1 MDLYDAYNRLN
12 SLNEGYKLTKAQIT
26 EVMDKNGYDVEDY
39 DVIKFIE
46 SAAEK
51 LEIDE
56 DNDIIKTANQWFKDI
71 QEESPEKLDALPK
84 KEKNTKN
91 ESIDDE
97 FDDSYL
103 NFKGATK

>member
-1 MDLYDAYNRLN
+1 MDLYNTL
-12 SLNEGYKLTKAQIT
+12 SKLTEGYKLTKAEIS
-26 EVMDKNGYDVEDY
+26 EVLSENGYDIEDY

-51 LEIDE
+51 LELDE
-56 DNDIIKTANQWFKDI
+56 DNDVIKTAKQWFKDI

-84 KEKNTKN
+84 KEKNTEN